1 MQDVIFYAAANETLG
16 VIRDYVNAKNAP
28 APTLVRGVEVCLRIR
43 LFAKSDGLE
52 PYPLSALSRI
62 VSWSWAM
69 DSDFNETTAYKLI
82 GDNSNISVAEV
93 KEIVDEEEVTYT
105 EVNIPMPNMNTEELS
120 AWLGTEKF
128 KSGLHGELVGINS
141 DGKEVFILQLENFVI
156 RNRISSP
163 GNPVT
168 IDPAYLT
175 ADQVR
180 ALMSCGFACEFSIDG
195 SVWHTIQEQSDRF
208 LRLRLKGNDS
218 AQWSDPIGLTAGPKG
233 DRGECIYTY
242 VGYASDST
250 GTDFSTT
257 AADNLKFRAEIQVN
271 SPIETLTLEDF
282 ASAVWVKYIG
292 DDGTGV
298 GDMVKSVYDPDEDGK
313 VLSSEEADHAAQ
325 ADAVP
330 WGGVNDKPTVFPS
343 EKHTHSMEDLANA
356 VSQKVYSDSTSEV
369 KKLRM
374 NYPILRDVYASYS
387 GKIALEF
394 AGIVDRNETAYS
406 IQEGEIF
413 TWEYHMFFATD
424 VTDIT
429 TGSTDC
435 TVTGVNIPETLKLIN
450 SRPTY
455 HVFVIRAIYHSN
467 AANKVA
473 YHVNYAYSYEA

>member
-233 DRGECIYTY
+233 DRGECVYTY
-242 VGYASDST
+242 VGYAADST

-257 AADNLKFRAEIQVN
+257 AGNNLKFRAEIQVN
-271 SPIETLTLEDF
+271 SPIETPTLEDF

-313 VLSSEEADHAAQ
+313 VLSSAESDHAVR
-325 ADAVP
+325 ADTVP
-330 WGGVNDKPTVFPS
+330 WSGVTEKPSFFPP
-343 EKHTHSMEDLANA
+343 ETHTHSMEDLANA
-356 VSQKVYSDSTSEV
+356 VSQKVYSDSTSGV

-374 NYPILRDVYASYS
+374 NYPVLRDVYASYS

-394 AGIVDRNETAYS
+394 AGIVDRNDTAYS

-413 TWEYHMFFATD
+413 TWEYHMLSATD

-429 TGSTDC
+429 TGSMDC
-435 TVTGVNIPETLKLIN
+435 TVIGIHIPETLKLLN
-450 SRPTY
+450 NHPTY
-455 HVFVIRAIYHSN
+455 HVFVIRAVYHSN
-467 AANKVA
+467 AVNKVA
-473 YHVNYAYSYEA
+473 YHVNYAYSYEV